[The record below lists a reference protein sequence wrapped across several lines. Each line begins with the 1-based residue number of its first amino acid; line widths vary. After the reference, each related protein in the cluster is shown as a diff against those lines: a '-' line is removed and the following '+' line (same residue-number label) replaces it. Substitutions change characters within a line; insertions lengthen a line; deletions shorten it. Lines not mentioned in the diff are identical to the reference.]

1 MTKSFSL
8 RANAGRLGA
17 ALIALIAVAVSA
29 LRARL

>member
-17 ALIALIAVAVSA
+17 ALIAMVAAVPA
-29 LRARL
+29 LAA